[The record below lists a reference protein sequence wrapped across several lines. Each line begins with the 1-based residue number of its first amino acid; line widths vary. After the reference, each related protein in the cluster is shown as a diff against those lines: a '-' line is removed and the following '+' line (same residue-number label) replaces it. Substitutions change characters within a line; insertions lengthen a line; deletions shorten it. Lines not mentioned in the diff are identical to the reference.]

1 MSKFTKVMTAK
12 VAGYNTV
19 RRFGVDLLVQ
29 IIIVAI
35 LYQVSNHFK
44 LFGDNGFGPIH
55 FATSVTIIAAIT
67 AYQIYKRKLLLMRDE
82 DEGISNN

>member
-19 RRFGVDLLVQ
+19 RRFGTDMLVQ

-35 LYQVSNHFK
+35 FYQIMNHFK
-44 LFGDNGFGPIH
+44 PFGDEKLGASH
-55 FATSVTIIAAIT
+55 FAVSVAIMAAIT
-67 AYQIYKRKLLLMRDE
+67 AHQVYKRKLSFME
-82 DEGISNN
+82 DKGIDTN